1 MCSRHY
7 QFWWKRETG
16 RLTPVPVRACE
27 ECGEEFE
34 GRSTFCSKRCRN
46 RSYFKAHRDELLRQK
61 QERRVYKR
69 RS

>member
-1 MCSRHY
+1 
-7 QFWWKRETG
+7 
-16 RLTPVPVRACE
+16 VRACE